1 MVKLDW
7 RKMEGMGSCNFR
19 VYVYIYMYTLAL
31 IHDKEPFLQRV
42 DTNDKE
48 RNCLYVGKEFSL
60 TCLCISTFRP

>member
-1 MVKLDW
+1 MVKLDLCEKW
-7 RKMEGMGSCNFR
+7 REWDRAIFAYM
-19 VYVYIYMYTLAL
+19 YIYMYTLAL

>member
-1 MVKLDW
+1 M
-7 RKMEGMGSCNFR
+7 
-19 VYVYIYMYTLAL
+19 YMYILAL

-48 RNCLYVGKEFSL
+48 RNCLYVGEEFSL